1 MQPDAIVC
9 KPLRQTELSKV
20 RIITGKKEDDIGSC
34 NFQDKNL
41 QLSPGNTD
49 AILTLNYTVHF
60 PMLNYKSLMGKFTW
74 ENSFQNCTNC

>member
-20 RIITGKKEDDIGSC
+20 RIITGKERRPIIGSC

-49 AILTLNYTVHF
+49 AILILNYTVHF
-60 PMLNYKSLMGKFTW
+60 PVKLQVFDGEVHMGT
-74 ENSFQNCTNC
+74 FQNCTNC

>member
-1 MQPDAIVC
+1 MQPDTTVS

-20 RIITGKKEDDIGSC
+20 RIITGKERRPIIGSC

-41 QLSPGNTD
+41 QHSPG
-49 AILTLNYTVHF
+49 AILALNYTVHF
-60 PMLNYKSLMGKFTW
+60 PMLNYKSLTGQFTW